1 MTKGRDLNPEEKKL
15 AEDVRVMTIR
25 LKNTV
30 ERLRELADYLDEVW
44 SDCQRVSA
52 FGTCVGILGSVLTI
66 AGGVATIMTGG
77 AAAPLLGVGTTLGV
91 AAAYTNLGTSAVEA
105 QVNSNIMKEAEQELE
120 MANLAIQKVKNQIN
134 ELRQVKSAFRWLFC
148 IWLVTILVRRN
159 PLITPF
165 LRQLL
170 PTGLLSTIASSAIH
184 NVGKA
189 STKSTGAFI
198 IGVSVVFLIV
208 DIIDLNYKVRDI
220 VKNKGSGAARVL
232 RGKANECEA
241 ILKGYQ

>member
-1 MTKGRDLNPEEKKL
+1 MGRDLNPEEKKL
-15 AEDVRVMTIR
+15 AEDDRVMTIR

-52 FGTCVGILGSVLTI
+52 FGTGVGILGGVLTI
-66 AGGVATIMTGG
+66 AGSVATIMTGG
-77 AAAPLLGVGTTLGV
+77 AAAPLLGV
-91 AAAYTNLGTSAVEA
+91 AAAYTNLRTSAVEA

-170 PTGLLSTIASSAIH
+170 LTGLFSTIASSAIH

-208 DIIDLNYKVRDI
+208 DITDLNYKVRDI

-232 RGKANECEA
+232 RGKANEYEA

>member
-1 MTKGRDLNPEEKKL
+1 M
-15 AEDVRVMTIR
+15 
-25 LKNTV
+25 
-30 ERLRELADYLDEVW
+30 
-44 SDCQRVSA
+44 SA
-52 FGTCVGILGSVLTI
+52 FGTGVGILGGVPTI

-77 AAAPLLGVGTTLGV
+77 AAAPLLGV
-91 AAAYTNLGTSAVEA
+91 AAAYYTNLRTSAVEA
-105 QVNSNIMKEAEQELE
+105 QVNSNIMKKAEQELE

-134 ELRQVKSAFRWLFC
+134 ELRPVKSAFRWLFC

-170 PTGLLSTIASSAIH
+170 PTGLFSTIASSAIH

-189 STKSTGAFI
+189 STKSRGAFI

>member
-1 MTKGRDLNPEEKKL
+1 MGRDLNPEEKKL

-52 FGTCVGILGSVLTI
+52 FGTGVGILGGVLTI

-77 AAAPLLGVGTTLGV
+77 AAAPLLGV
-91 AAAYTNLGTSAVEA
+91 AAAYTNLRTSAVEA

-170 PTGLLSTIASSAIH
+170 PTGLFSTIASSAIH

-189 STKSTGAFI
+189 ST
-198 IGVSVVFLIV
+198 
-208 DIIDLNYKVRDI
+208 
-220 VKNKGSGAARVL
+220 
-232 RGKANECEA
+232 
-241 ILKGYQ
+241 

>member
-1 MTKGRDLNPEEKKL
+1 MGQDLSRVEKKL
-15 AEDVRVMTIR
+15 VEDVRAMKSS

-30 ERLRELADYLDEVW
+30 ERLRELADDLDEVW

-52 FGTCVGILGSVLTI
+52 VGTGVGILGGVLTI
-66 AGGVATIMTGG
+66 AGSVATIMTGG
-77 AAAPLLGVGTTLGV
+77 AAAPLLVVGTSLGV
-91 AAAYTNLGTSAVEA
+91 IAACTNLGASAVEA
-105 QVNSNIMKEAEQELE
+105 KLNSNITKEAERAVEE
-120 MANLAIQKVKNQIN
+120 ANRAIQKVKNQIN
-134 ELRQVKSAFRWLFC
+134 ELRKEKSKFRLLFC
-148 IWLVTILVRRN
+148 VWFVTIMFRRN

-170 PTGLLSTIASSAIH
+170 PTALFSTKTSSAIH

-232 RGKANECEA
+232 RGKANEYEA
-241 ILKGYQ
+241 ILKG

>member
-1 MTKGRDLNPEEKKL
+1 MGRDLNPEEKKL

-77 AAAPLLGVGTTLGV
+77 AAAPLLGV
-91 AAAYTNLGTSAVEA
+91 AAAYTNLRTSAVEA